1 MFYRL
6 TCKYSRQFE
15 LKLSNLDSL
24 VHQTSSCWFSV
35 QSLCNVEYLSLSSLF
50 PSLMVFTA
58 TFPLKPCL
66 VRLLWTVDE
75 STEGLNASLTSADFF
90 SLYLKDITFRCCSS
104 VVFRPFLLSSP
115 CPVSWFFLRK
125 LFSKVFIALWGITLL
140 INKYSFIPVKL
151 CYCQHFSYIQL
162 KKGEQ
167 ILCFCVRLL
176 VTKCLKI
183 EYISGSLLSCL
194 LYVDNSL
201 VHHLV

>member
-1 MFYRL
+1 M
-6 TCKYSRQFE
+6 SGE
-15 LKLSNLDSL
+15 A
-24 VHQTSSCWFSV
+24 SV
-35 QSLCNVEYLSLSSLF
+35 NCGWINWRAECVSHVCCQV
-50 PSLMVFTA
+50 
-58 TFPLKPCL
+58 
-66 VRLLWTVDE
+66 
-75 STEGLNASLTSADFF
+75 SADFF
-90 SLYLKDITFRCCSS
+90 PLYLKDITFRCCSS

-151 CYCQHFSYIQL
+151 CYCRHFSYIQL

-201 VHHLV
+201 VHHLIYAAFMLEC